1 MHILFIS
8 RYFIDDPRTKVH
20 GVYKRMGTFIE
31 ALKEIA
37 ALDVLFYTP
46 PGMDYSPSQTKE
58 LEARL
63 REYWQAD
70 GTLFLCPMR
79 EYGNQTPLGKAAS
92 FGKGIFSIFEQ
103 QGYYEVS
110 GGKQVRFLDECLERR
125 PSAVFAH
132 RLSAMC
138 PVLLSGGSLPP
149 VFFDFDDIEHIV
161 LSRYIAQQTKTRS
174 KLLGLLLP
182 ALVSGEKKA
191 VKLSSE
197 TYICSEKDKLLLEN
211 EFGARNAAVI
221 PNSVSMPEYT
231 PPSSEPV
238 LLFLGSDYGANLEA
252 ADYMAKRI
260 WPHVREAMPEARL
273 VIAGISKNMLDRGV
287 HDTPGIEVPGFVE
300 SLDDLYAGS
309 RVVVTPILVGGGT
322 RFKII
327 EAGAYGRPVVST
339 TVGMEGIDLT
349 PGSEII
355 VRDDPREFAS
365 ACVEFLIDGAL
376 SERIGLAARE
386 KAAARYDRRA
396 VVKNIRQRIASAL

>member
-1 MHILFIS
+1 M
-8 RYFIDDPRTKVH
+8 
-20 GVYKRMGTFIE
+20 
-31 ALKEIA
+31 
-37 ALDVLFYTP
+37 
-46 PGMDYSPSQTKE
+46 
-58 LEARL
+58 
-63 REYWQAD
+63 
-70 GTLFLCPMR
+70 
-79 EYGNQTPLGKAAS
+79 
-92 FGKGIFSIFEQ
+92 
-103 QGYYEVS
+103 
-110 GGKQVRFLDECLERR
+110 
-125 PSAVFAH
+125 
-132 RLSAMC
+132 
-138 PVLLSGGSLPP
+138 
-149 VFFDFDDIEHIV
+149 
-161 LSRYIAQQTKTRS
+161 
-174 KLLGLLLP
+174 
-182 ALVSGEKKA
+182 
-191 VKLSSE
+191 
-197 TYICSEKDKLLLEN
+197 
-211 EFGARNAAVI
+211 NAA
-221 PNSVSMPEYT
+221 
-231 PPSSEPV
+231 
-238 LLFLGSDYGANLEA
+238 
-252 ADYMAKRI
+252 
-260 WPHVREAMPEARL
+260 EAMPEARL